1 MNPTKNHQ
9 QNNNRQNPQVS
20 TSKFL
25 SLVLRHQPGLIGL
38 QLDEAGWTSVDE
50 LLDKCAAHGKAL
62 SREALEQI
70 VRTCDK
76 QRFAFSDDGT
86 RIRANQGHSV
96 EVDLGLPALHPPAV
110 LLHGTTTRFL
120 PSILKD
126 GLAKRARHHVHL
138 SESSTTATAV
148 GARRGDAVL
157 LKVDAARMHADGHL
171 FYRSAN
177 GVWLTDAV
185 PAEYLSPLVT
195 LYRPTGPK
203 ELALVEASGFK
214 RWPPRLP
221 DQPIFYPVTNEAY
234 AIEIARDWNVQA
246 SGEGFVTRFEVE
258 QSFMERY
265 PIQQVGGKHHLEWW
279 VPAEELEQL
288 NDHIVG
294 TIVVVG
300 RFAREKP

>member
-1 MNPTKNHQ
+1 MTTNRSRAG
-9 QNNNRQNPQVS
+9 QNRHVS

-38 QLDEAGWTSVDE
+38 ELDEAGWTLVNE
-50 LLDKCAAHGKAL
+50 LLAKCAAAGHAL
-62 SREALEQI
+62 SHEALEEI
-70 VRTCDK
+70 VRTSDK
-76 QRFAFSDDGT
+76 QRFAFSEDGT
-86 RIRANQGHSV
+86 RIRANQGHSIP
-96 EVDLGLPALHPPAV
+96 VDLGLPPLEPPTV
-110 LLHGTTTRFL
+110 LLHGTTKRFL
-120 PSILKD
+120 PSILAQ

-138 SESSTTATAV
+138 SESASTATAV
-148 GARRGDAVL
+148 GARRGESVL
-157 LKVDAARMHADGHL
+157 LKVDAARMHAEGHL

-185 PAEYLSPLVT
+185 PAQYLSPLIT
-195 LYRPTGPK
+195 LYRPTGPR

-221 DQPIFYPVTNEAY
+221 DQPIFYPVTNEDY
-234 AIEIARDWNVQA
+234 AVEIARDWNVQA

-258 QSFMERY
+258 QTFMQRY
-265 PIQQVGGKHHLEWW
+265 PIHTVGAGRHTEWW

-294 TIVVVG
+294 AIEVIH
-300 RFAREKP
+300 RFAKEQE